1 MQNLDLFSSQF
12 QFSVGKSIFKLI
24 QQEEEGVQILEL
36 QEQKQIISLNN
47 KSLQK
52 QEESE
57 LFQEQF
63 DEAQNQNQQINVPNI
78 DFRNKQSLDQLK
90 SCSIQQFFQQDL
102 SEREKEDN
110 LNAYT
115 EQVLKQESQQKSQ
128 SQNQKL
134 QQQSI
139 LVQFS
144 QPLSNRKLVT
154 DQLEGYQANY
164 AQKDNVLDQN
174 NLKISPINQLL
185 KLNESQQ
192 KNLFKLKKQLSEKL
206 SEKVSSVLFK
216 FKLFCKQKYLQQ
228 NGLSQLEKNSLNE
241 QLSKDLNIFEFYK
254 DILFLKKA
262 IFILL
267 SNEQLAA
274 LRIVGCNSNFLEY
287 QKSQPESYFQQNPKN
302 KNYFQEQ
309 YAISQSENLQFEKL
323 AQFVQRCKS
332 DQNISEN
339 IRQLMGNCHQ
349 NSIIPSICQHDQI
362 KKENYSQFSSFR
374 KQISLVINNSKG
386 NTQSLIEELS
396 QKMIQY
402 QQITHYYIS
411 FEQFNIRFYLCLIQ
425 FNIKYRS
432 EDFINHIGNLN
443 NAFYQSN
450 QIIELSLNFQYLIF
464 YDFNFINISNL
475 KRRLS
480 IQNNGLQKIGQCLS
494 HCQKLKKLELC
505 LGSNQFT
512 YEGIQTLCKTITKLK
527 LLERVFL
534 ELYINQ
540 LESDSVVDIGEV
552 VAELPCL
559 ISLKLDFSF
568 NNVQF
573 DGIQKF
579 INSINKSEQLQCL
592 DLTLDVNNIL
602 DIGSLALKQIEQK
615 IQLTQLSLSL
625 CSNNISNIDQ
635 LIDSISQLYNLYYL
649 AIDLSYNPIGALVDQ
664 LEIVKK
670 LNNLKKLLVF
680 KFKMRVTSNHRFAK
694 KFVKTNFKKLVVKQ
708 FNS

>member
-1 MQNLDLFSSQF
+1 MRFR
-12 QFSVGKSIFKLI
+12 
-24 QQEEEGVQILEL
+24 
-36 QEQKQIISLNN
+36 ISYGIGNML
-47 KSLQK
+47 LTLLAR
-52 QEESE
+52 EESE

-164 AQKDNVLDQN
+164 AQKDN
-174 NLKISPINQLL
+174 
-185 KLNESQQ
+185 
-192 KNLFKLKKQLSEKL
+192 
-206 SEKVSSVLFK
+206 
-216 FKLFCKQKYLQQ
+216 
-228 NGLSQLEKNSLNE
+228 
-241 QLSKDLNIFEFYK
+241 
-254 DILFLKKA
+254 
-262 IFILL
+262 
-267 SNEQLAA
+267 
-274 LRIVGCNSNFLEY
+274 
-287 QKSQPESYFQQNPKN
+287 
-302 KNYFQEQ
+302 
-309 YAISQSENLQFEKL
+309 
-323 AQFVQRCKS
+323 
-332 DQNISEN
+332 N